1 MPRTLVNRMRQVAA
15 RASVDDCSKD
25 GSIWIIKTER
35 VPIAANLGDSSM
47 IAPPRVWFEYGR
59 DHGRDHDGYMPPLS
73 GGFTR
78 ILYYRVGWAIGRIEA
93 VLCKGGR
100 QA

>member
-1 MPRTLVNRMRQVAA
+1 
-15 RASVDDCSKD
+15 
-25 GSIWIIKTER
+25 
-35 VPIAANLGDSSM
+35 M